1 VFFADAANNQIPGFM
16 IGSGANLQKIR
27 VFPERLCGE
36 EVDPMLL
43 WIGPALVGIV
53 FKLIREYE
61 PSFSTRF

>member
-1 VFFADAANNQIPGFM
+1 M